1 MTDSPRIFLIRHA
14 LVVPAA
20 RLIAYGSMDVALCE
34 ETLAAD
40 RPAYDWLASRLPRG
54 ANWYCTPLARTRAT
68 AMAVF
73 AAGYPEAEL
82 TELPAFVEQHLGE
95 WQGLSHE
102 EFTSLLRDPP
112 HPFWMHGADE
122 RPPGG
127 ETLSDVVARVGPAL
141 EAVADEADDRGVVI
155 VAHGGS
161 IRAALAHAGAFTPY
175 QALQF
180 SVKNLSLTTLEREG
194 GHWRI
199 RTVNEQPPSGPPMAA
214 LASREGSG

>member
-20 RLIAYGSMDVALCE
+20 RAIAYGSMDVALCE

-40 RPAYDWLASRLPRG
+40 RPAYDWLAARLPRV
-54 ANWYCTPLARTRAT
+54 AHWYCTPLARTRAT
-68 AMAVF
+68 AMAIF
-73 AAGYPEAEL
+73 AAGYPAAGL
-82 TELPAFVEQHLGE
+82 TELPSFVEQHLGE

-102 EFTSLLRDPP
+102 AFTAVLRDPP

-127 ETLSDVVARVGPAL
+127 ESFSDVVGRVGPAL
-141 EAVADEADDRGVVI
+141 EEAADVAEGRDVVI

-161 IRAALAHAGAFTPY
+161 IRAALAHAGGFTPY

-180 SVKNLSLTTLEREG
+180 SVKNLSLTSLEREN

-199 RTVNEQPPSGPPMAA
+199 RTVNEQPPEALPAAA
-214 LASREGSG
+214 LASPEGSG